1 MAPEPRIAPSS
12 GARVGLNGGGG
23 RGVETGVE
31 GNHQAPA
38 VVDAVQ
44 PPANTPNGHCLVTDL
59 GSAPR
64 RWPAVRPRRWPAV
77 RPLNPRLTTEAPPRP
92 RTGDLLQSPAETP
105 LRIESPLRL
114 EPELPA
120 DDQLPLDDQPRPRRR
135 LRSGPPPTRAKRLAA
150 AIRSWPAW
158 IVHPVLIYL
167 ASRALTWAT
176 LGITSI
182 FTHVGVRGEIDR
194 WDSRWFI
201 RAAQFGWPTQLPHHN
216 GHVAANTIA
225 FLPAFPLSFRW
236 LSHLTGLSLLTAG
249 VIVTSV
255 SGLTAMVGVWL
266 LIRAYA
272 DEHAA
277 DRGTLM
283 LAVFPGSFVLSLVY
297 SEGLVLTFVAFG
309 LLALMRKRWVLAGVL
324 GMLATATTPI
334 ALAFEV
340 SCLWCA
346 YREVTKDR
354 NWRSLV
360 APVLTPLGFLSY
372 QVWLWFHTGS
382 VSAWRLTERGGWKSY
397 PSLVYAAHTV
407 GVFLKDPIATN
418 KTDDLLFVCTVV
430 TVIAAVIAI
439 RSRLPMPMPML
450 LYGLVAAG
458 IAFVSAPVGLR
469 PRFMFLAFP
478 LIVAVGTRLRGRAY
492 LWMAAISA
500 ALLIFATAYEVS
512 SWAVFP

>member
-1 MAPEPRIAPSS
+1 MD
-12 GARVGLNGGGG
+12 G
-23 RGVETGVE
+23 
-31 GNHQAPA
+31 
-38 VVDAVQ
+38 VQ
-44 PPANTPNGHCLVTDL
+44 PELAATPNGPGLVTELDVT
-59 GSAPR
+59 SAPSKAGD
-64 RWPAVRPRRWPAV
+64 PAASMAGDSAASMAGATATESA
-77 RPLNPRLTTEAPPRP
+77 LTGAPPRP
-92 RTGDLLQSPAETP
+92 GPGGLLRSSIETP
-105 LRIESPLRL
+105 VRIDPPLRL
-114 EPELPA
+114 EPELPL
-120 DDQLPLDDQPRPRRR
+120 DERLPFDGQLPPDDERSPGRRPR
-135 LRSGPPPTRAKRLAA
+135 SGRPPTRTKRLTT

-176 LGITSI
+176 LAVTSI

-194 WDSRWFI
+194 WDSRWFL

-225 FLPAFPLSFRW
+225 FLPAFPLTFRW
-236 LSHLTGLSLLTAG
+236 LSQLTGLSLLTAG
-249 VIVTSV
+249 VIVTSI

-309 LLALMRKRWVLAGVL
+309 LLALMRKRWLLAGVL

-346 YREVTKDR
+346 YREVTRDR
-354 NWRSLV
+354 NWRSLA
-360 APVLTPLGFLSY
+360 APILTPLGFLSY
-372 QVWLWFHTGS
+372 QVWLWVHTGN

-418 KTDDLLFVCTVV
+418 KTDDLLFVCTVL

-439 RSRLPMPMPML
+439 RARLPIPML

-469 PRFMFLAFP
+469 PRFIFLAFP

-492 LWMAAISA
+492 IWVAAISA

>member
-1 MAPEPRIAPSS
+1 MAPEPRIAPSL

-23 RGVETGVE
+23 HGVETGVE
-31 GNHQAPA
+31 GNHQASA
-38 VVDAVQ
+38 VADAVQ
-44 PPANTPNGHCLVTDL
+44 PELPNTPNGHGLVTDL
-59 GSAPR
+59 GSAP
-64 RWPAVRPRRWPAV
+64 PMAGGSAPSMAGGSAAESA
-77 RPLNPRLTTEAPPRP
+77 LTGAPPRP
-92 RTGDLLQSPAETP
+92 RTGDLLQSSVETP
-105 LRIESPLRL
+105 LRIEPPLRL
-114 EPELPA
+114 EPELPP

-135 LRSGPPPTRAKRLAA
+135 PRSGPPPTRAKRLAA

-249 VIVTSV
+249 VVVTSV

-458 IAFVSAPVGLR
+458 SRSFLHRWGSAPVSCSW
-469 PRFMFLAFP
+469 RF
-478 LIVAVGTRLRGRAY
+478 R
-492 LWMAAISA
+492 
-500 ALLIFATAYEVS
+500 
-512 SWAVFP
+512 